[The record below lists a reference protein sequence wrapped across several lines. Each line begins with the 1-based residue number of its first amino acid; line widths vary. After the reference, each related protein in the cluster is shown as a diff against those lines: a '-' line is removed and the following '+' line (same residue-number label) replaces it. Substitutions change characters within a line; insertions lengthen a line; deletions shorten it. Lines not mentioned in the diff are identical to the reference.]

1 LKQAQRVSR
10 AWSWYHQFPA
20 PLQELA
26 GVRLLAALGAGGVI
40 YLTPMVFHLEA
51 FSARSVTQGLAAAAV
66 AGTAGRLLS
75 GLLLDRGLAVS
86 GPVLLALAIGFIG
99 DAVLLGA
106 HGFGGYLIG
115 QVLMGIAV
123 GLYWPAIELA
133 VPLACPP
140 LPSARAFALVRT
152 ADAAGIATG
161 ALLGAALA
169 AAGWL
174 RGIYVVDMTA
184 LTLLALV
191 LLRRPL
197 PTAPPRRHQARASGA
212 GWLLPLLPVLAATL
226 LATGMQALMQS
237 ALPLDLVRGAPM
249 RPALPE
255 SLGALTI
262 GLQLS
267 LLLALQWP
275 VGQALAR
282 RPVRDG
288 LGLGL
293 GSFALGSLLLALSA
307 LLPFGAAL
315 MIAAQL
321 PLALAEAAFLPT
333 ATEAIV
339 ELTPP
344 SHRGLALALFSQCF
358 AVSALAAPLLAG
370 WLLDRQGHAIGL
382 WLTMAALLLLGLVPV
397 ARLEGLQ
404 RRNLLA
410 VLSGEGEG
418 GDLEILYRL
427 PLEQEPDRAKPP
439 G

>member
-1 LKQAQRVSR
+1 MKQAQRVSR
-10 AWSWYHQFPA
+10 AESWLHQFPA

-66 AGTAGRLLS
+66 AGTAGRLAS

-86 GPVLLALAIGFIG
+86 APVLLAVAMGFLG

-152 ADAAGIATG
+152 ADAAGIAAG
-161 ALLGAALA
+161 ALFGAALA

-174 RGIYVVDMTA
+174 RGIYVVDMVA
-184 LTLLALV
+184 LTLLAVV

-197 PTAPPRRHQARASGA
+197 PTAPPRRHQARGGEAV
-212 GWLLPLLPVLAATL
+212 WLLPLLPVLAVTL

-275 VGQALAR
+275 VGKALAQ

-288 LGLGL
+288 LALGL

-307 LLPFGAAL
+307 LLPFGAAV

-333 ATEAIV
+333 ATEAVV

-358 AVSALAAPLLAG
+358 AVSSFVGPLLAG
-370 WLLDRQGHAIGL
+370 WLLDLQGHAIGL
-382 WLTMAALLLLGLVPV
+382 WLAMAALLALGLLPV

-418 GDLEILYRL
+418 GDLEIHYRL
-427 PLEQEPDRAKPP
+427 PLKNDADSPKPLD
-439 G
+439 

>member
-1 LKQAQRVSR
+1 M
-10 AWSWYHQFPA
+10 HQFPA
-20 PLQELA
+20 PLQQLA

-66 AGTAGRLLS
+66 AGTAGRLAS

-86 GPVLLALAIGFIG
+86 APVLLAVAMGFLG

-152 ADAAGIATG
+152 ADAAGIAAG
-161 ALLGAALA
+161 ALFGAALA
-169 AAGWL
+169 ATGWL
-174 RGIYVVDMTA
+174 RGIYVVDMGA
-184 LTLLALV
+184 LSLLAVV

-197 PTAPPRRHQARASGA
+197 PTVPPRRRQARGGGA
-212 GWLLPLLPVLAATL
+212 GWLLPLLPVLAVTL
-226 LATGMQALMQS
+226 VATGMQALMQS

-275 VGQALAR
+275 VGKALAQ

-288 LGLGL
+288 LALGL
-293 GSFALGSLLLALSA
+293 GSFALGSMLLALSA
-307 LLPFGAAL
+307 LLPFGAAV

-333 ATEAIV
+333 ASEAVV

-358 AVSALAAPLLAG
+358 AVSSFVGPLLAG
-370 WLLDRQGHAIGL
+370 WLLDLQGHAIGL
-382 WLTMAALLLLGLVPV
+382 WLAMAALLALGLLPV

-427 PLEQEPDRAKPP
+427 
-439 G
+439 

>member
-1 LKQAQRVSR
+1 MKQAQRVSR
-10 AWSWYHQFPA
+10 AWSWFHQFPA

-51 FSARSVTQGLAAAAV
+51 FSASSVTQGLAAAAV
-66 AGTAGRLLS
+66 AGTAGRLVS

-86 GPVLLALAIGFIG
+86 RPVLLALAIGFLA

-152 ADAAGIATG
+152 ADAAGIAAG

-174 RGIYVVDMTA
+174 RGIYVVDMA
-184 LTLLALV
+184 AQSLLALV

-197 PTAPPRRHQARASGA
+197 PTARPRRRQARGGGA
-212 GWLLPLLPVLAATL
+212 AWVLPLLPVLAVTL

-282 RPVRDG
+282 RPVRD
-288 LGLGL
+288 GL

>member
-1 LKQAQRVSR
+1 LKQAQRASR
-10 AWSWYHQFPA
+10 VWSWFHQFPA

-40 YLTPMVFHLEA
+40 YLTPMVFHLAA

-66 AGTAGRLLS
+66 AGTAGRLAS
-75 GLLLDRGLAVS
+75 GLLLDRGMAVS
-86 GPVLLALAIGFIG
+86 RPVLLALAMGFLG
-99 DAVLLGA
+99 DVVLLGA

-115 QVLMGIAV
+115 QVLMGMAV

-152 ADAAGIATG
+152 ADAAGIAAG

-174 RGIYVVDMTA
+174 RGIYVVDMGA
-184 LTLLALV
+184 LAAVALLLV
-191 LLRRPL
+191 RRPL
-197 PTAPPRRHQARASGA
+197 PTAPSRRRGRRGGGV
-212 GWLLPLLPVLAATL
+212 GWVLPLLPVLAVTL

-288 LGLGL
+288 LALGL
-293 GSFALGSLLLALSA
+293 GAFAAGSLLLALSA
-307 LLPFGAAL
+307 LLPFGGAV

-339 ELTPP
+339 ELTPA

-358 AVSALAAPLLAG
+358 ALSAFAAPLVAG
-370 WLLDRQGHAIGL
+370 WLLDLQGHAIGL
-382 WLTMAALLLLGLVPV
+382 WLAMAALLLLGLLPV

-404 RRNLLA
+404 RRNLLE

-427 PLEQEPDRAKPP
+427 PLDNPPEGSPPP

>member
-1 LKQAQRVSR
+1 MKQAQRASR
-10 AWSWYHQFPA
+10 VWSWFHQFPA

-40 YLTPMVFHLEA
+40 YLTPMVFHLAA

-66 AGTAGRLLS
+66 AGTAGRLAS
-75 GLLLDRGLAVS
+75 GLLLDRGMAVS
-86 GPVLLALAIGFIG
+86 RPVLLALAMGFLG
-99 DAVLLGA
+99 DVVLLGA

-115 QVLMGIAV
+115 QVLMGMAV

-152 ADAAGIATG
+152 ADAAGIAAG

-174 RGIYVVDMTA
+174 RGIYVVDMGA
-184 LTLLALV
+184 LAAVALLLV
-191 LLRRPL
+191 RRPL
-197 PTAPPRRHQARASGA
+197 PTAPSRRRGRRGGGV
-212 GWLLPLLPVLAATL
+212 GWVLPLLPVLAVTL

-288 LGLGL
+288 LALGL
-293 GSFALGSLLLALSA
+293 GAFAAGSLLLALSA
-307 LLPFGAAL
+307 LLPFGGAV

-339 ELTPP
+339 ELTPA

-358 AVSALAAPLLAG
+358 ALSAFAAPLVAG
-370 WLLDRQGHAIGL
+370 WLLDLQGHAIGL
-382 WLTMAALLLLGLVPV
+382 WLAMAALLLLGLLPV

-404 RRNLLA
+404 RRNLLE

-427 PLEQEPDRAKPP
+427 PLDNPPEGSPPP

>member
-1 LKQAQRVSR
+1 M
-10 AWSWYHQFPA
+10 WSWFHQFPA

-40 YLTPMVFHLEA
+40 YLTPMVFHLAA

-66 AGTAGRLLS
+66 AGTAGRLAS
-75 GLLLDRGLAVS
+75 GLLLDRGMAVS
-86 GPVLLALAIGFIG
+86 RPVLLALAMGFLG
-99 DAVLLGA
+99 DVVLLGA

-115 QVLMGIAV
+115 QVLMGMAV

-152 ADAAGIATG
+152 ADAAGIAAG

-174 RGIYVVDMTA
+174 RGIYVVDMGA
-184 LTLLALV
+184 LAAVALLLV
-191 LLRRPL
+191 RRPL
-197 PTAPPRRHQARASGA
+197 PTAPSRRRGRRGGGV
-212 GWLLPLLPVLAATL
+212 GWVLPLLPVLAVTL

-288 LGLGL
+288 LALGL
-293 GSFALGSLLLALSA
+293 GAFAAGSLLLALSA
-307 LLPFGAAL
+307 LLPFGGAV

-339 ELTPP
+339 ELTPA

-358 AVSALAAPLLAG
+358 ALSAFAAPLVAG
-370 WLLDRQGHAIGL
+370 WLLDLQGHAIGL
-382 WLTMAALLLLGLVPV
+382 WLAMAALLLLGLLPV

-404 RRNLLA
+404 RRNLLE

-427 PLEQEPDRAKPP
+427 PLDNPPEGAPPP

>member
-1 LKQAQRVSR
+1 
-10 AWSWYHQFPA
+10 
-20 PLQELA
+20 
-26 GVRLLAALGAGGVI
+26 
-40 YLTPMVFHLEA
+40 
-51 FSARSVTQGLAAAAV
+51 
-66 AGTAGRLLS
+66 
-75 GLLLDRGLAVS
+75 
-86 GPVLLALAIGFIG
+86 
-99 DAVLLGA
+99 
-106 HGFGGYLIG
+106 
-115 QVLMGIAV
+115 
-123 GLYWPAIELA
+123 
-133 VPLACPP
+133 
-140 LPSARAFALVRT
+140 
-152 ADAAGIATG
+152 
-161 ALLGAALA
+161 
-169 AAGWL
+169 
-174 RGIYVVDMTA
+174 
-184 LTLLALV
+184 
-191 LLRRPL
+191 
-197 PTAPPRRHQARASGA
+197 
-212 GWLLPLLPVLAATL
+212 
-226 LATGMQALMQS
+226 MQALMQS

-275 VGQALAR
+275 VGKALAQ

-288 LGLGL
+288 LALGL

-307 LLPFGAAL
+307 LLPFGAAV

-333 ATEAIV
+333 ATEAVV

-358 AVSALAAPLLAG
+358 AVSSFVGPLLAG
-370 WLLDRQGHAIGL
+370 WLLDLQGHAIGL
-382 WLTMAALLLLGLVPV
+382 WLAMAALLALGLLPV

-427 PLEQEPDRAKPP
+427 PLKNDADSPKPRD
-439 G
+439 